1 MVKVYGVKL
10 LDDTR
15 FLEMKG
21 LLQACLPHE
30 VCVAASGFRHMAGM
44 QRKVLGELLLRA
56 LINRDHRISSDRIT
70 IAYNPKKKPYLES
83 HPRIHYNISHSGQWV
98 VIAFSD
104 KQVGVDVEKIR
115 NVNLNVAK
123 RFFSE
128 DEKNRLFSL
137 PARLRLPYFFDL
149 WTLKESFLKAIG
161 TGLTR
166 PLKSFTILPSPAGFE
181 LDSAGEYEE
190 ARLGQI
196 PLARDYKL
204 SVCSFEKEIDKHF
217 TPLYINDL
225 LELMNTE
232 S

>member
-10 LDDTR
+10 IDDTR

-21 LLQACLPHE
+21 LMQACLPHE
-30 VCVAASGFRHMAGM
+30 VCVAASAFRHMAVM

-56 LINRDHRISSDRIT
+56 LVNRDHNVSSHEIR
-70 IAYNPKKKPYLES
+70 IAYNAKKKPYLES
-83 HPRIHYNISHSGQWV
+83 HPHIHFNISHSGQWV

-137 PARLRLPYFFDL
+137 PAKHQLPYFFDL

-166 PLKSFTILPSPAGFE
+166 PLKSFTILQSSGGFE
-181 LDSAGEYEE
+181 LDSAGEYQE
-190 ARLGQI
+190 ATLGQI

-204 SVCSFEKEIDKHF
+204 SVCSFEKEIDKRF
-217 TPLYINDL
+217 TPLFINDL